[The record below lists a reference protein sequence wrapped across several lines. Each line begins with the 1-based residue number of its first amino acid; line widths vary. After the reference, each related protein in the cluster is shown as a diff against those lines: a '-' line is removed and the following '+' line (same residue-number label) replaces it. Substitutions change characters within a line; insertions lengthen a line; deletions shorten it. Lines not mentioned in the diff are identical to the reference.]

1 MSDSVRRP
9 IPWVP
14 LLLGVFAVL
23 DLRVEVQLLLEHF
36 TWSSLAQIPLHHPL
50 AVAVLLLL
58 PSLLRPTR

>member
-14 LLLGVFAVL
+14 LLLGVFALL

>member
-1 MSDSVRRP
+1 MNGSGRRP